1 MSNKTSWRCAT
12 GRSSD
17 MSAGMV
23 FFTYSR
29 RIVPAGRQ
37 VPAMNSCWPCAL
49 ASARVTVSIRRP
61 SSRAA
66 RLRCLW
72 HSRHDPSGLTG
83 TFRPQVTHWLSVP
96 YFSRQDLQ
104 ATHIQP

>member
-1 MSNKTSWRCAT
+1 M
-12 GRSSD
+12 
-17 MSAGMV
+17 
-23 FFTYSR
+23 
-29 RIVPAGRQ
+29 
-37 VPAMNSCWPCAL
+37 
-49 ASARVTVSIRRP
+49 SIRRP

-72 HSRHDPSGLTG
+72 HSRHEPSGLTG
-83 TFRPQVTHWLSVP
+83 TFRLQVAHWPSVP